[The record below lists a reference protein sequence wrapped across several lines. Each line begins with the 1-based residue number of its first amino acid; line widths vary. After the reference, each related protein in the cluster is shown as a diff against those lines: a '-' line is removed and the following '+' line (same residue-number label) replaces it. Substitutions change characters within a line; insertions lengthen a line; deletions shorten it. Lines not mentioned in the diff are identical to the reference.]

1 MTIYGTN
8 KPLGSTDPKDLFD
21 NAQNLDFALND
32 ITRTIWK
39 DRFGRDRKSYWG
51 LEQDFYNQL
60 QAQANTFSAQ
70 IFTQEQRFNLFIQS
84 SGYAVIGD
92 YSAGPLTIT
101 EYNQLIRYNGELWK
115 LTAATNIPFTTTGND
130 SVSWSNDSSHFVSV
144 ADAVL
149 RQQLS
154 DADGAT
160 KYPEFQVA
168 RWRDEGDIRGWG
180 ARGNGIADDSAAF
193 QAAIDSG
200 ATTVRIPA
208 THYLKTPIQLP
219 ARDITVIG
227 NGRGSV
233 LKGDAAQL
241 IKYPLSDAGFQNIQ
255 GITFILKQDQVGIQM
270 HKIWTAA
277 GKEEVQVTGCHFYT
291 NATGVTFISV
301 KGIWSGRIQNN
312 EMFGTSRANG
322 TYGIKLVT
330 DDNMNSSVM
339 NLDISNNKEV
349 LVAYPVY
356 YAGKT
361 LSSGGR
367 VEGVSI
373 GNNKLIAGKTGV
385 RLAETLAS
393 LMNSNLIHD
402 FDDSAIELNGDFDF
416 VINGNVELNGGV
428 QAILLQSTVGSILER
443 GVINGNKIAAGNLR
457 VGVLIRTVTN
467 APRSIAINGNT
478 IGRTVAG
485 GQTGTG
491 VKVDSTAAVQ
501 NISICGNVFQ
511 NLDTA
516 IDRGAQTGDIVT
528 LGNSYAFVTNTGAGM
543 QSTQFTKSMVIT
555 LTGGAVSEVLTVDLP
570 AGVTNKRPQFA
581 MALGTGTGVTSAQSV
596 VGFYDLDNS
605 TATQLKFNLMRIDRS
620 VIGAGSIRVHVMAN
634 LF

>member
-1 MTIYGTN
+1 MTTYATKNPI
-8 KPLGSTDPKDLFD
+8 GSMDPKDLFD

-130 SVSWSNDSSHFVSV
+130 SASWANDSSHFVSV

-154 DADGAT
+154 DVDGAT
-160 KYPEFQVA
+160 KYPEFQIA

-180 ARGNGIADDSAAF
+180 ARGNGVADDSAAF

-219 ARDITVIG
+219 ARDITLIG

-241 IKYPLSDAGFQNIQ
+241 IKYPLSDAGFQNIH
-255 GITFILKQDQVGIQM
+255 GITFIVKQDQVGIQM
-270 HKIWTAA
+270 HKIWTSD
-277 GKEEVQVTGCHFYT
+277 GKEEVQVTGCHFFA

-312 EMFGTSRANG
+312 EMFGTSRAND
-322 TYGIKLVT
+322 TYGIKFVT
-330 DDNMNSSVM
+330 DDSMNSSVM
-339 NLDISNNKEV
+339 NLDISNNKQV

-356 YAGKT
+356 YGGRT
-361 LSSGGR
+361 ITSGGR
-367 VEGVSI
+367 LEGISI
-373 GNNKLIAGKTGV
+373 NNNKTIGSKIGI
-385 RLAETLAS
+385 RLSSTLATVI
-393 LMNSNLIHD
+393 NGNLIHD
-402 FDDSAIELNGDFDF
+402 SDLSAIELNGDFDF
-416 VINGNVELNGGV
+416 VINGNVELWGGE
-428 QAILLQSTVGSILER
+428 QAILIQGIVGSIAER
-443 GVINGNKIAAGNLR
+443 GVVSANKINAGNGINGVVLR
-457 VGVLIRTVTN
+457 ANGT
-467 APRSIAINGNT
+467 APRSISITGNM
-478 IGRTVAG
+478 IGRQASG
-485 GQTGTG
+485 AQTGTG
-491 VKVDSTAAVQ
+491 VKIDSVANVN
-501 NISICGNVFQ
+501 NITVTGNAFQ
-511 NLDTA
+511 QLDTA
-516 IDRGAQTGDIVT
+516 IDRGGQAGDVVT
-528 LGNSYAFVTNTGAGM
+528 LGNSFVFVTNTGVGM
-543 QSTQFTKSMVIT
+543 QSTPFTKSTIIT
-555 LTGGAVSEVLTVDLP
+555 LIGGAVSEALVIDLP

-581 MALGTGTGVTSAQSV
+581 MALGTGSGTAQSV
-596 VGFYDLDNS
+596 IGFYDFDNS
-605 TATQLKFNLMRIDRS
+605 TASQLKFNLMRIDRA
-620 VIGAGSIRVHVMAN
+620 VMGAGTIRVHIMAN

>member
-1 MTIYGTN
+1 MSDITANLVVGMPIQPFTLASSFKAASGGEVYIGKPDTDPANPANQIQVYVENEDGSHTPVIQPISINSGGLPVYNGQIRKFVTVQNYSMEVRDAYGTQQFYF
-8 KPLGSTDPKDLFD
+8 KDVAKYDPD
-21 NAQNLDFALND
+21 Q
-32 ITRTIWK
+32 
-39 DRFGRDRKSYWG
+39 
-51 LEQDFYNQL
+51 
-60 QAQANTFSAQ
+60 
-70 IFTQEQRFNLFIQS
+70 
-84 SGYAVIGD
+84 
-92 YSAGPLTIT
+92 
-101 EYNQLIRYNGELWK
+101 
-115 LTAATNIPFTTTGND
+115 
-130 SVSWSNDSSHFVSV
+130 
-144 ADAVL
+144 L
-149 RQQLS
+149 RQQIE
-154 DADGAT
+154 DPEGAG
-160 KYPEFQVA
+160 KYPSLQMA

-180 ARGNGIADDSAAF
+180 ARGDGVADDSAAF

-200 ATTVRIPA
+200 ATTVRLPA
-208 THYLKTPIQLP
+208 THYLKDSIQLP

-233 LKGDAAQL
+233 LEGDAAQL
-241 IKYPLSDAGFQNIQ
+241 IKYPLSNVGFQNIH

-270 HKIWTAA
+270 HKIWTAD
-277 GKEEVQVTGCHFYT
+277 GKQEDQVTGCHFFA
-291 NATGVTFISV
+291 NATGVTFISI

-339 NLDISNNKEV
+339 NLDISNNKQV
-349 LVAYPVY
+349 LVAHPVY

-373 GNNKLIAGKTGV
+373 GNNKFIAGKTGV

-393 LMNSNLIHD
+393 LINSNLIHD

-443 GVINGNKIAAGNLR
+443 GVVNGNKIAAGNLK
-457 VGVLIRTVTN
+457 VGVLIRTVNN
-467 APRSIAINGNT
+467 APRTISINGNT

-501 NISICGNVFQ
+501 NISICGNAFQ

-543 QSTQFTKSMVIT
+543 QSTPFTKSMVIT

-581 MALGTGTGVTSAQSV
+581 MALGTGSGTAQSV
-596 VGFYDLDNS
+596 IGFYDLDNS
-605 TATQLKFNLMRIDRS
+605 TASQLKFNLMRIDRAVMLS
-620 VIGAGSIRVHVMAN
+620 GTIRVHIMAN

>member
-1 MTIYGTN
+1 MSLSIQKMVSDGTLSTIA
-8 KPLGSTDPKDLFD
+8 LGVQYLQRNDIYMRIDGVETPQSGAPSGYTWSFLDNNTIRVLPVVPAGVEVVVYRRTDLDAMYNIYSQ
-21 NAQNLDFALND
+21 NAQFDES
-32 ITRTIWK
+32 TI
-39 DRFGRDRKSYWG
+39 DENNQQLLYIAQEYF
-51 LEQDFYNQL
+51 EQGVP
-60 QAQANTFSAQ
+60 A
-70 IFTQEQRFNLFIQS
+70 
-84 SGYAVIGD
+84 
-92 YSAGPLTIT
+92 
-101 EYNQLIRYNGELWK
+101 QLI
-115 LTAATNIPFTTTGND
+115 T
-130 SVSWSNDSSHFVSV
+130 SVEYTREDTVSMYYR
-144 ADAVL
+144 L
-149 RQQLS
+149 KLS
-154 DADGAT
+154 DGSYTAEFAVPKGGAE
-160 KYPEFQVA
+160 KYPELQMS
-168 RWRDEGDIRGWG
+168 RWRDEHDIRGWG
-180 ARGNGIADDSAAF
+180 AKSGVDAS
-193 QAAIDSG
+193 QAANDAINSGINSLYIPEGEWTFDSS
-200 ATTVRIPA
+200 
-208 THYLKTPIQLP
+208 IQLP
-219 ARDITVIG
+219 DRDFTLYG
-227 NGRGSV
+227 AGRGSI
-233 LKGDAAQL
+233 LRGSAAQ
-241 IKYPLSDAGFQNIQ
+241 IVKYPASASGFQNVHSLK
-255 GITFILKQDQVGIQM
+255 FIVGANHTAIQM
-270 HKIWTAA
+270 HKIWTTD

-312 EMFGTSRANG
+312 EMFGTSRAND

-385 RLAETLAS
+385 RLAATNAS
-393 LMNSNLIHD
+393 LMTSNLIHD

-485 GQTGTG
+485 EQTGTG
-491 VKVDSTAAVQ
+491 VKVDSTAAVH

-516 IDRGAQTGDIVT
+516 IDRGAQAGDIVT

-543 QSTQFTKSMVIT
+543 QSTPFTKSMVIT

-605 TATQLKFNLMRIDRS
+605 TATQLKFNLMRIDRA
-620 VIGAGSIRVHVMAN
+620 VMTAGTIRVHIMAN